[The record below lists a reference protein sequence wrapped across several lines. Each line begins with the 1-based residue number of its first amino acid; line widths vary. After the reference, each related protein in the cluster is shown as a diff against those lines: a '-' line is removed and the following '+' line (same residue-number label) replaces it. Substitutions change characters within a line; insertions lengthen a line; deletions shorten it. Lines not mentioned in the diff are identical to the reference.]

1 MKAPPLLGAFA
12 LIVANLLLP
21 ELETLLD
28 AFHWS
33 RVSVG
38 AWWVARKMTTHVLA
52 QSLT

>member
-1 MKAPPLLGAFA
+1 MKAPPLLGALA

-21 ELETLLD
+21 ELETMLD

-38 AWWVARKMTTHVLA
+38 AWFVAWKMTPHVFT
-52 QSLT
+52 QSCT